1 VLISIVL
8 RWTYILYKV
17 RALNDMFLCVC
28 TEVKIVKS
36 MPRLTGYDQPTIA
49 VITSLY
55 CEKLAVDALI
65 DDKTTFVKYKAE
77 GNK

>member
-1 VLISIVL
+1 
-8 RWTYILYKV
+8 
-17 RALNDMFLCVC
+17 
-28 TEVKIVKS
+28 VKIVKS

-65 DDKTTFVKYKAE
+65 DDKTTFVKYKVE

>member
-1 VLISIVL
+1 M
-8 RWTYILYKV
+8 ILAQDNICRKSQNNYN
-17 RALNDMFLCVC
+17 LNRGNETL
-28 TEVKIVKS
+28 TK
-36 MPRLTGYDQPTIA
+36 LTGYDQPTIA

-65 DDKTTFVKYKAE
+65 DDKTTFVKYQTE

>member
-1 VLISIVL
+1 
-8 RWTYILYKV
+8 
-17 RALNDMFLCVC
+17 
-28 TEVKIVKS
+28 
-36 MPRLTGYDQPTIA
+36 MPRLTGYDQPNIA

-65 DDKTTFVKYKAE
+65 DDKTTFINYKAE

>member
-1 VLISIVL
+1 MSIVL
-8 RWTYILYKV
+8 RWSNILYKV
-17 RALNDMFLCVC
+17 RELNDIFLFLC

-65 DDKTTFVKYKAE
+65 DDKTTFVKYKTK

>member
-1 VLISIVL
+1 
-8 RWTYILYKV
+8 
-17 RALNDMFLCVC
+17 MHFPFFVC

-36 MPRLTGYDQPTIA
+36 MPRLTGYGQPTIV

>member
-1 VLISIVL
+1 MSIVL
-8 RWTYILYKV
+8 RWSNILYKV
-17 RALNDMFLCVC
+17 RAFNDIFLCVC
-28 TEVKIVKS
+28 VEVKIVTS

-55 CEKLAVDALI
+55 CDKLAVDALI
-65 DDKTTFVKYKAE
+65 DDKTTFVKYKTE